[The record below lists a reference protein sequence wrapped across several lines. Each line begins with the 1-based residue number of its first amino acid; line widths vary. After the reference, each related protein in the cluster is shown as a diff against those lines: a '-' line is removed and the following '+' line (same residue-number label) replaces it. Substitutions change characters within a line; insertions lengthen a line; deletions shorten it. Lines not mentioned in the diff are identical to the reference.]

1 MGKKIRCIAVLWI
14 MALFLPLLWGVHSRA
29 ETGTK
34 QVDVLFTHDTHSHL
48 ESFSSVENGEKM
60 EWGGFARIRTLIIEQ
75 LEKNPDTL
83 IVDAGDFSMGTLVQT
98 IYDTEAAEIRMLGE
112 MGYDV
117 TTLGNHEFDY
127 RSKGIADM
135 LVTARDSGDVLPEI
149 VVCNVDWETMQK
161 QGLNENQQ
169 MIWNAFEQ
177 YGVKDYV
184 ILTKGDMRIAVFGV
198 FGIDSLKYAS
208 TSELLFK
215 DPIEAAGETVAHI
228 KAEENV
234 DLIFFL

>member
-60 EWGGFARIRTLIIEQ
+60 EWGGFARIRTLITEQ

-83 IVDAGDFSMGTLVQT
+83 IVDAGDFSMGTLIQT

-112 MGYDV
+112 M
-117 TTLGNHEFDY
+117 
-127 RSKGIADM
+127 
-135 LVTARDSGDVLPEI
+135 
-149 VVCNVDWETMQK
+149 
-161 QGLNENQQ
+161 
-169 MIWNAFEQ
+169 
-177 YGVKDYV
+177 
-184 ILTKGDMRIAVFGV
+184 
-198 FGIDSLKYAS
+198 
-208 TSELLFK
+208 
-215 DPIEAAGETVAHI
+215 
-228 KAEENV
+228 
-234 DLIFFL
+234 